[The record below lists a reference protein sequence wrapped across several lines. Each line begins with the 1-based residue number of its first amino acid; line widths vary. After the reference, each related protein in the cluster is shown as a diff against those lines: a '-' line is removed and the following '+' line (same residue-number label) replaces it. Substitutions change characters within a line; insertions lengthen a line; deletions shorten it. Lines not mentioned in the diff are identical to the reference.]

1 MENLKTS
8 FGKLKVDQ
16 NKKTKLIQNV
26 FDNVTEQYDLM
37 NDLVSFGSH
46 RLWKKRFVSLM
57 NIQPNENIIDIGSGT
72 GDIVRLIDDNFSNV
86 SITSID
92 LNLNMLKK
100 AKQKSRFINNKINW
114 LNCNAE
120 SLPFKNDLFDKYII
134 SFCLRNVTLINNT
147 LSEAFRILKPG
158 GSFHCLEFSTPQ
170 TSVIKNLY
178 YYYKKNIIPLIG
190 ERVAKNKK
198 AYRYLEESIEQFP
211 HQNILLAKLSELGFV
226 NTSVINLFNGI
237 VSIHK
242 GYKI

>member
-26 FDNVTEQYDLM
+26 FDNVTKQYDLM
-37 NDLVSFGSH
+37 NDLMSFGSH

-72 GDIVRLIDDNFSNV
+72 GDIVKLIDDNFSNV

-120 SLPFKNDLFDKYII
+120 NLPFKNDLFDKYII

-198 AYRYLEESIEQFP
+198 AYRYLEESIGQFP
-211 HQNILLAKLSELGFV
+211 HQNILLTKLSESGFV
-226 NTSVINLFNGI
+226 NTSVISLFNGI